1 MPAAHYLT
9 RRTVLCA
16 GGAEA
21 AGLCV
26 FVLTGCSSGSSA
38 SATTSAPPS
47 TGSAS
52 AEGSTS
58 SGGRDISRRR
68 DVGRP
73 LQRRL
78 PRAAVAS
85 R

>member
-16 GGAEA
+16 GGAGA
-21 AGLCV
+21 AGLCA
-26 FVLTGCSSGSSA
+26 FVLTGCSSGSSS

-52 AEGSTS
+52 AESSTS
-58 SGGRDISRRR
+58 SGATSAEARSAAK
-68 DVGRP
+68 RP
-73 LQRRL
+73 L